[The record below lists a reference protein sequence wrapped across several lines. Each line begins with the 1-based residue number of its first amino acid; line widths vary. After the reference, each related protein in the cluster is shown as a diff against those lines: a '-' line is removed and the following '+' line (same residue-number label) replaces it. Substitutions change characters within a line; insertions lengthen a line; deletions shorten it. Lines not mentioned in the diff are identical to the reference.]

1 MSAAGA
7 LLGAFAACGL
17 LLVMARVRAIRR
29 APLEMRVLPYL
40 RDLPGALPQVRS
52 AGRSWG
58 LVRLSATAL
67 GRLLGGDETLRRRLL
82 RAGLPD
88 DVDGYRAEQVL
99 WGVIGLVVAA
109 VVMLGRAAR
118 GADRSGSSIVAVVV
132 CVAAFAAGVM
142 CRDSRL
148 TSQVTRRERRIITEF
163 PSLAELL
170 ALSVTA
176 GESPVSALDRV
187 VARSN
192 GPLSEELG
200 RVLADIRTGE
210 TVTTAFDRL
219 ASRTGLPLL
228 ARFSAGLATAVER
241 GTPLADVLHAQ
252 AADVRE
258 AGRRELIEAGA
269 RREVFMMAPVV
280 FLVLPVVVLFALYPG
295 LLSLHLDT

>member
-1 MSAAGA
+1 MSAVGA
-7 LLGAFAACGL
+7 VLGAVAACGL
-17 LLVMARVRAIRR
+17 LLVMARIRAIRR
-29 APLEMRVLPYL
+29 APLELRVLPYL
-40 RDLPGALPQVRS
+40 RDLPGALPPSRS
-52 AGRSWG
+52 AGRPWAP
-58 LVRLSATAL
+58 VRLGATAL
-67 GRLLGGDETLRRRLL
+67 GRLLGGDDTLRRRLL
-82 RAGLPD
+82 RAGLAD
-88 DVDGYRAEQVL
+88 DVEGYRAEQVL
-99 WGVIGLVVAA
+99 WGLAGVVVAA
-109 VVMLGRAAR
+109 AVVLGRAVR
-118 GADRSGSSIVAVVV
+118 GAERSGATLVTVLV
-132 CVAAFAAGVM
+132 CAAAFAAGVM

-148 TSQVTRRERRIITEF
+148 TSQVARRERRIITEF
-163 PSLAELL
+163 PSVAELL
-170 ALSVTA
+170 ALAVTA
-176 GESPVSALDRV
+176 GESPVAALDRV
-187 VARSN
+187 VGRSN

-210 TVTTAFDRL
+210 TVASAFDRL
-219 ASRTGLPLL
+219 AARTGLPLL